1 MLKMGGWCWYLSGQ
15 EDKIEKHKC
24 GKWMCFFDNQEFA
37 QKICQEALETGVCY
51 ECKCTDMEVQMTD
64 TGVICF
70 YLNGGDIENH
80 YRVID
85 FMIQH
90 DLIRMTKS
98 GRYYNNSFKFDN
110 QTRAGEYSTDFEG
123 MIKLNEFINLETGEH
138 IRKDYED
145 NDLKNFK

>member
-1 MLKMGGWCWYLSGQ
+1 
-15 EDKIEKHKC
+15 
-24 GKWMCFFDNQEFA
+24 
-37 QKICQEALETGVCY
+37 
-51 ECKCTDMEVQMTD
+51 MEVQMTD

-70 YLNGGDIENH
+70 YLNGDDIENH